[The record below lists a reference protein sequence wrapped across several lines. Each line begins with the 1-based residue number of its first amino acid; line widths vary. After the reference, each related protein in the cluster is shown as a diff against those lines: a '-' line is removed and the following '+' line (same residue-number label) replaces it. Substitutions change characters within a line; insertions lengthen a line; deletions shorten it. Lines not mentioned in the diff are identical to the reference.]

1 MPKTTSTIIKLFEH
15 SKLNQFFK
23 GKCATDLRDINDVGY
38 IEATNNDNINYG
50 VYTQNLLKSINEL
63 WFTFF

>member
-1 MPKTTSTIIKLFEH
+1 MPKTTSTTITLLEH

-23 GKCATDLRDINDVGY
+23 RKCVTGLQDINSVGY